1 MKNKQ
6 ITLSIISIIL
16 LLSISCS
23 LFGQSK
29 PQSLAVENT
38 IEMNEIEEGGKISL
52 PEGASLEIAPGSL
65 PSNIEGTIDLLSQE
79 VQTYDEFTEVGG
91 LYEISFGGIS
101 LDTPAT
107 LTLPYNPS
115 LLPTDVDPETLFIAY
130 YDEDKQ
136 DWVYVGGDVDVNNN
150 LISVKT
156 NHASR
161 WSVFYWNW
169 EAWIAILNKTL
180 GGDIISWLEAIDL
193 LTNDCPQKSE
203 SVWVENMNSQ
213 NLLQGCVEKE
223 DGVEAQFRV
232 VNPKSFYYEIKASS
246 KEQGITFSEVLSPGD
261 SYEFEINLRENPPFT
276 VSAEI
281 TQEAGFRLVLHLIL
295 KMLPGFNAIEGQ
307 PQAIACI
314 TERVK
319 DVSYITSA
327 VEELLEMEPS
337 SGLKASEQ
345 LINFFKDKDA
355 VRRFIEASDD
365 CVSGLTP
372 SWSVE
377 KVMIIGNLSSV
388 IISGTDY
395 IVNYLAMM
403 FRQESQAQVSFQW
416 RELTVDKTNPQA
428 VVDWVK
434 NSIELGDANLFAD
447 LIPDNGI
454 AYANYLEGGQS
465 ISKDDFLNDLQE
477 RISSQPSCQGIYLNE
492 YGLMIW
498 YSNWQPAWQMTEI
511 CYVGCTPISPPCE
524 SHSAAFFFN
533 LHSGEAQLGVMYLNT
548 PQNYFYMDDLPLV
561 SCNMEMPLIMPTPV
575 SRCEDS
581 PAQRLAVGGR
591 GKVCTK
597 SDPVR
602 LRENPGKDGAAI
614 SSLATGTIFDVIGG
628 PECTGNN
635 WSWWK
640 VRLDNGQVGWL
651 AEGGD
656 ITDAYFLCPLE

>member
-1 MKNKQ
+1 MMKNKQ
-6 ITLSIISIIL
+6 IAIYLTSIIL
-16 LLSISCS
+16 LLSTSCS
-23 LFGQSK
+23 PFIQTN
-29 PQSLAVENT
+29 PQNVAGENKFET
-38 IEMNEIEEGGKISL
+38 NEIEEGEKISL
-52 PEGASLEIAPGSL
+52 PDGASLEVAPGSL
-65 PSNIEGTIDLLSQE
+65 PSNIKGTIDLLSQE
-79 VQTYDEFTEVGG
+79 VRTYDEFNQVGG

-107 LTLPYNPS
+107 LTLPYIPS
-115 LLPTDVDPETLFIAY
+115 LLPTDIDPQTLFIAY
-130 YDEDKQ
+130 FDEDKQ
-136 DWVYVGGDVDVNNN
+136 DWVYVGGDVDINNN

-161 WSVFYWNW
+161 WSIFYWNW

-180 GGDIISWLEAIDL
+180 GGEIISWLEAIDL
-193 LTNDCPQKSE
+193 LTNDCPQTSE
-203 SVWVENMNSQ
+203 SVWVENLNSQ

-223 DGVEAQFRV
+223 DGLNAQFRV

-246 KEQGITFSEVLSPGD
+246 KEQGITVSEILSPGD
-261 SYEFEINLRENPPFT
+261 SFEFEINLRENPPFT

-307 PQAIACI
+307 PQTLACI

-319 DVSYITSA
+319 DVSYFTSA
-327 VEELLEMEPS
+327 VEELLEMETL

-345 LINFFKDKDA
+345 LIDFFKDKDA
-355 VRRFIEASDD
+355 IRRFIEASDD
-365 CVSGLTP
+365 CVSGLSA

-377 KVMIIGNLSSV
+377 KVMLIGNLSSV

-395 IVNYLAMM
+395 IANYLAMM

-416 RELTVDKTNPQA
+416 RALTVDKTNPQA

-434 NSIELGDANLFAD
+434 NSIELGDASLFAD
-447 LIPDNGI
+447 LIPDDGI
-454 AYANYLEGGQS
+454 AYANYLEGGQF

-477 RISSQPSCQGIYLNE
+477 RINSQPSCQGIFIDE
-492 YGLMIW
+492 YGFQIW

-511 CYVGCTPISPPCE
+511 CYVGCNPISWE
-524 SHSAAFFFN
+524 SNSAAFFVN
-533 LHSGEAQLGVMYLNT
+533 LRSGEAQLGVMYLNT
-548 PQNYFYMDDLPLV
+548 PQNYFFMNDLPLV
-561 SCNMEMPLIMPTPV
+561 SCNMETPLIIPTPV
-575 SRCEDS
+575 SRCEYS
-581 PAQRLAVGGR
+581 PAQRLVVGER

-602 LRENPGKDGAAI
+602 LRENPGKDGAVI
-614 SSLATGTIFDVIGG
+614 SSLPTGTAFDVIAG
-628 PECTGNN
+628 PECAGNN

-640 VRLDNGQVGWL
+640 VRLDDGQVGWL